1 MRQFIV
7 DSDRFAS
14 DALDG
19 ETIVMDLV
27 SGRVFLLEMGAA
39 YLWHHVLCGA
49 SRKNIIDEV
58 EIRYGSVSRIACEA
72 FLDRLL
78 ELELTAEV
86 DVSQDLDAALETS
99 AWPIALGE
107 LVLTQYDDMT
117 SIITMDPIHDV
128 DPERGWPFNDRS

>member
-1 MRQFIV
+1 MRHFIV
-7 DSDRFAS
+7 DPARFAS
-14 DALDG
+14 DALDE

-39 YLWHHVLCGA
+39 YLWHHVLRGT
-49 SRKNIIDEV
+49 SRQNIIDAV
-58 EIRYGSVSRIACEA
+58 DIRYGSATRIACEA
-72 FLDRLL
+72 FLDRLV

-86 DVSQDLDAALETS
+86 EVLRDLDAGPETLP
-99 AWPIALGE
+99 WPIALGE